1 VADIVGQSLVRIGQI
16 VGFHGLKGDVKV
28 RPTHFPP
35 DWPGQ
40 LKEMQV
46 VLGKEERWLK
56 IARAQIR
63 ERIVWV
69 RFENFP
75 DRTSVEPFMKAT
87 LFARQEDLPSLD
99 EGEQYVDDLVGMTV
113 RDLKTK
119 TDLGVVKDLVS
130 AGQQD
135 YLEIHIT
142 AKNDT
147 VIIPYNEHFFP
158 KVDEVVWIANLE
170 GFIDEV

>member
-1 VADIVGQSLVRIGQI
+1 MADTLVRIGQI
-16 VGFHGLKGDVKV
+16 VGFHGLKGDLKV
-28 RPTHFPP
+28 RPTNFPP

-40 LKEMQV
+40 LKELQL

-56 IARAQIR
+56 IKRAEIR
-63 ERIVWV
+63 DRLVWV
-69 RFENFP
+69 RFEGFP
-75 DRTSVEPFMKAT
+75 DRTSVESFIKAT
-87 LFARQEDLPSLD
+87 LFARPEDLPELED
-99 EGEQYVDDLVGMTV
+99 DEQYADDLIGMTV
-113 RDLKTK
+113 RDLKTQ
-119 TDLGVVKDLVS
+119 TDIGSVKDLVS

-135 YLEIHIT
+135 YLEIQVT

-170 GFIDEV
+170 GFIDA